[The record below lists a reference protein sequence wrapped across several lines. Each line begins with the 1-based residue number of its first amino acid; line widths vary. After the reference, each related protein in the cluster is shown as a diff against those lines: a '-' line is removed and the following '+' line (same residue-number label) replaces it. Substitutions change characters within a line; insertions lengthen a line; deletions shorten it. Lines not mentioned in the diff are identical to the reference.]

1 MLLPGDQAAFAFVD
15 ECQRLEPVPFDL
27 EKPFWMGKRV
37 TGTAYRH
44 GLELRKG
51 HCIQYIS
58 NAATR

>member
-1 MLLPGDQAAFAFVD
+1 
-15 ECQRLEPVPFDL
+15 
-27 EKPFWMGKRV
+27 MGKRV